1 MPRTILLN
9 NCLLFLCCSIY
20 LGTGVSLAF
29 FQFPLEPQLTVENYQ
44 LVLMQPVILATK
56 FFTYMTIVMLVTATI
71 MLVSEWFSGIRW
83 IPAIVLLLIIAAT
96 ALTVFGIFDVNKTLN
111 DGVDDPEALRLLLG
125 QWIQLNWIRISLWA
139 LQWLAMMYWFC
150 SLAFKARSD
159 R

>member
-44 LVLMQPVILATK
+44 LVLMQPVMLATK
-56 FFTYMTIVMLVTATI
+56 FFTYMTIVMLVTASI
-71 MLVSEWFSGIRW
+71 MLASEWFSGIRW
-83 IPAIVLLLIIAAT
+83 VPACVLMLIIAAT
-96 ALTVFGIFDVNKTLN
+96 ALTVFAIFDVNQALN
-111 DGVDDPEALRLLLG
+111 DGVDDPEALRLLLRE
-125 QWIQLNWIRISLWA
+125 WIHLNTIRISLWA
-139 LQWLAMMYWFC
+139 LQWLAMMYWFYA
-150 SLAFKARSD
+150 LAFKARSD